1 MQFNTEI
8 FKAYDIRGLVRGDLS
23 EDLAYQIGRAF
34 VAYLRSGSNLH
45 ENQSIVVGRDMR
57 ESGPLLSAAVMRG
70 IQDEGV
76 DITNIGMVST
86 PLFNFACANFQEHAG
101 GIMVTASHNPAEYN
115 GFKLTLGS
123 GLPIGKG
130 NGMEAIHD
138 LVQRNDFV
146 DQPKRGEIKARDVFP
161 DYLERIFDL
170 VSPKVIKPLK
180 IVIDA
185 GNGMA
190 DVTFPKMLKHLPVQ
204 TEYLFLEPDGRFPN
218 HEANP
223 LKTETLQ
230 SLQKKVIEV
239 KADFGFALDGDAD
252 RIGLVDEKG
261 QIVPA
266 SIVGA
271 LVGLEVLQAHPGAH
285 MLYDLRSSAIVK
297 EVWERAGAT
306 TEMCMVGHALI
317 KKMMVTNK
325 ADFASELSMHLY
337 FADLFNLESSDLS
350 LLYILQLLSRDGR
363 TLSNIVKPM
372 SQYFHS
378 GEINFKITNKE
389 EALQKIEKKY
399 TSKENEIS
407 HLDGLWAK
415 TPWGMVSVRVSNT
428 EPVLRL
434 NLEADSREKMEEEL
448 QKIEKIINSVE

>member
-1 MQFNTEI
+1 MQFNLEI

-23 EDLAYQIGRAF
+23 EELAYRIGRAF
-34 VAYLRSGSNLH
+34 VAFLRSGSNLH

-57 ESGPLLSAAVMRG
+57 ESGPFLSAAVMHG

-76 DITNIGMVST
+76 NIVNIGLTST
-86 PLFNFACANFQEHAG
+86 PLFNFTCANFPEHAG

-115 GFKLTLGS
+115 GFKLTMGN
-123 GLPIGKG
+123 GLPVGRG
-130 NGMEAIHD
+130 SGMEAVRD
-138 LVQRNDFV
+138 LVDRNDFV
-146 DQPKRGEIKARDVFP
+146 DQPKHGEIKTRDVFP
-161 DYLERIFDL
+161 EYLERLFEL
-170 VSPKVIKPLK
+170 VTPDMIKPLK

-190 DVTFPKMLKHLPVQ
+190 DVTFPKILKHLPVE
-204 TEYLFLEPDGRFPN
+204 TTYLFLEPDGRFPN

-230 SLQKKVIEV
+230 ALQKKVVEM
-239 KADFGFALDGDAD
+239 KANFGFALDGDAD

-271 LVGLEVLQAHPGAH
+271 LVGLEVLQTHRGAR

-297 EVWERAGAT
+297 EAWEAAGAT

-317 KKMMVTNK
+317 KKMMSKTK

-337 FADLFNLESSDLS
+337 YADLFNLESSDLS
-350 LLYILQLLSRDGR
+350 LLYIMQMLSREGR
-363 TLSNIVKPM
+363 PLSSIVKPF
-372 SQYFHS
+372 QKYFHS
-378 GEINFKITNKE
+378 GEINFKITDKE
-389 EALQKIEKKY
+389 AVLKKLEKKY
-399 TSKENEIS
+399 TSKTNVIS
-407 HLDGLWAK
+407 HLDGLWVK
-415 TPWGMVSVRVSNT
+415 TPWGMVSVRSSNT

-434 NLEADSREKMEEEL
+434 NLEAGSEEKMEEEL
-448 QKIEKIINSVE
+448 AKIEKIINSAG